1 MNENNYMGKWELGC
15 IVLNSIVYKILT
27 GYTEKIVTLGGAAAW
42 MTAAFDGIIFL
53 VILKIVIKAYEPY
66 ADEGILDALQKRG
79 RSGVCRTV
87 AILAAIYFIFS
98 AINTLSLVCSALK
111 IITYTNSPRWFL
123 AIFFIVGAIL
133 TAVCGERAVRRIHSL
148 TVLGICVIIVAIVI
162 LSLKYS
168 DVYNLFPIF
177 GNGAKSVF
185 GKGLCGLFL
194 YSDIAVLPF
203 LPRRGGEY
211 SYKRTVMNSARIGV
225 LLNVLVILAVT
236 LNINP
241 AERIDLPLYPLT
253 KTANIGKLS
262 ARLDAAYQVVLIVS
276 ALVYLSLA
284 VRILLTCFRK
294 ASFKIRR
301 TGGAILCLVL
311 CLSLC
316 GCYDGNEVEE
326 NAYAVAVG
334 VDKGENAA
342 YSYTFQISNPLDSGR
357 KAGIKPADKEQDDD
371 ELDETNKTVDNI
383 TVEGDDYF
391 HAADKLKSIL
401 SKDLSLSHLKLL
413 VFSEEAAENGVL
425 EHGELILHEREV
437 RPGTNLCLA
446 RSARDFLVNVKPTLE
461 KSTVRYYELYFKNY
475 KVPYAPVTQLREF
488 VGRSS
493 DPGNDAVI
501 PEVKDGSL
509 EGMGLFS
516 NGRLCGS
523 AEAEEVVIYKL
534 LRGELKSGTVE
545 NFGKTALISSGGKPK
560 IKIKLNGETIEAEIT
575 ARIKIDDGDLD
586 TADKLNNDAKN
597 FLNNSYQSGCDV
609 LGIGR
614 RLKKNFLTQQ
624 KWDSFDWRSKIKN
637 CKFTVNFWI
646 K

>member
-42 MTAAFDGIIFL
+42 MTAVFDGIIFL
-53 VILKIVIKAYEPY
+53 GILKIVLKAYETY
-66 ADEGILDALQKRG
+66 ADDGILDALQKRG
-79 RSGVCRTV
+79 RSGTCRAV

-98 AINTLSLVCSALK
+98 AINTLSLACSALK
-111 IITYTNSPRWFL
+111 VITYTNSPRWFL
-123 AIFFIVGAIL
+123 AMFFIVGAIL

-148 TVLGICVIIVAIVI
+148 TVLGICVVIAAIVI

-168 DVYNLFPIF
+168 DVYNLFPIL
-177 GNGAKSVF
+177 GNGVKSVF
-185 GKGLCGLFL
+185 GKGLSALFL
-194 YSDIAVLPF
+194 YSDIVVILF

-211 SYKRTVMNSARIGV
+211 SYKKTVMNSARIGV
-225 LLNVLVILAVT
+225 FLNVLAVLAVT

-262 ARLDAAYQVVLIVS
+262 ARLDAAYQIVLIVS

-334 VDKGENAA
+334 VDKGKNAA
-342 YSYTFQISNPLDSGR
+342 YSYTFQISNPLDSGG
-357 KAGIKPADKEQDDD
+357 KEGIETTEEKRNDD
-371 ELDETNKTVDNI
+371 ELDDTNKTVDNI
-383 TVEGDDYF
+383 TVEADDYF

-413 VFSEEAAENGVL
+413 VFSEEAARSGAL
-425 EHGELILHEREV
+425 EHSELIFREREV

-446 RSARDFLVNVKPTLE
+446 RSAKDFLVNVKPTLE

-488 VGRSS
+488 VGRSVDS
-493 DPGNDAVI
+493 GNDAVI

-516 NGRLCGS
+516 NGRLS
-523 AEAEEVVIYKL
+523 TIAKAEEVVLYKL
-534 LRGELKSGTVE
+534 LCGELKSGTVE
-545 NFGKTALISSGGKPK
+545 NLGKTAVISSAGKPK
-560 IKIKLNGETIEAEIT
+560 IKIKLNGETVETEIT
-575 ARIKIDDGDLD
+575 ACIKIDDGDLG
-586 TADKLNNDAKN
+586 APDKLNDDAEE
-597 FLNNSYQSGCDV
+597 FLNNSYQTGCDV
-609 LGIGR
+609 LGVGR
-614 RLKKNFLTQQ
+614 RLKKNFSTQQ
-624 KWDSFDWRSKIKN
+624 KWNDFDWRNKIKN

>member
-15 IVLNSIVYKILT
+15 IVLNSIIYKILT

-42 MTAAFDGIIFL
+42 MTAVFDGIIFL
-53 VILKIVIKAYEPY
+53 VILKIVLKAYETY
-66 ADEGILDALQKRG
+66 ADDGILDALQKRG
-79 RSGVCRTV
+79 GSGTCRAV

-98 AINTLSLVCSALK
+98 AINTLSLACSALK
-111 IITYTNSPRWFL
+111 VITYTNSPRWFL
-123 AIFFIVGAIL
+123 AMFFIVGAIL

-148 TVLGICVIIVAIVI
+148 TVLGICVVIAAIVI

-168 DVYNLFPIF
+168 DVYNLFPIL
-177 GNGAKSVF
+177 GNGVKSVF
-185 GKGLCGLFL
+185 GKGLSALFL
-194 YSDIAVLPF
+194 YSDIVVILF

-211 SYKRTVMNSARIGV
+211 SYKKTVMNSARIGV
-225 LLNVLVILAVT
+225 FLNVLAVLAVT

-262 ARLDAAYQVVLIVS
+262 ARLDAAYQIVLIVS

-334 VDKGENAA
+334 VDKGKNAA
-342 YSYTFQISNPLDSGR
+342 YSYTFQISNPLDSGG
-357 KAGIKPADKEQDDD
+357 KEGIETTEEKRNDD
-371 ELDETNKTVDNI
+371 ELDDTNKTVDNI
-383 TVEGDDYF
+383 TVEADDYF

-413 VFSEEAAENGVL
+413 VFSEEAARSGAL
-425 EHGELILHEREV
+425 EHSELIFREREV

-446 RSARDFLVNVKPTLE
+446 RSAKDFLVNVKPTLE

-488 VGRSS
+488 VGRSVDS
-493 DPGNDAVI
+493 GNDAVI

-516 NGRLCGS
+516 NGRLS
-523 AEAEEVVIYKL
+523 TIAKAEEVVLYKL
-534 LRGELKSGTVE
+534 LCGELKSGTVE
-545 NFGKTALISSGGKPK
+545 NLGKTAVISSAGKPK
-560 IKIKLNGETIEAEIT
+560 IKIKLNGETVETEIT
-575 ARIKIDDGDLD
+575 ACIKIDDGDLG
-586 TADKLNNDAKN
+586 APDKLNDDAEE
-597 FLNNSYQSGCDV
+597 FLNNSYQTGCDV
-609 LGIGR
+609 LGVGR
-614 RLKKNFLTQQ
+614 RLKKNFSTQQ
-624 KWDSFDWRSKIKN
+624 KWNDFDWRNKIKN